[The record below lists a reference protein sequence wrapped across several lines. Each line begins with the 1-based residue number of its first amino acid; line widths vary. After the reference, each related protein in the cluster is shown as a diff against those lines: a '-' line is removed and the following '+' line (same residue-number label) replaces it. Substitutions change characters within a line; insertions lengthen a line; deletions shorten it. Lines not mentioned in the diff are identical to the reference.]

1 MVTPDRQWA
10 AVRDAQL
17 CLPVF
22 HCQQRQDTSGAQE
35 RTGQNATRLTPARG
49 PEHGSPLVVALKA
62 SWRNACYKR
71 DSSLVARSEAPR
83 AQVRHSQS
91 CCRSDHFPGTAGEHY
106 LSSRRKSPDHAV
118 DREASS
124 QTEGFDTVPEDSSTA
139 RRRSRAGPSS
149 WVLLAM
155 PRMQAERPCSSPEAS
170 MSRNAK
176 AAALSPYRCNA
187 LSYAA
192 MLL

>member
-1 MVTPDRQWA
+1 MVTPRSSVGRGQGCPTVFA
-10 AVRDAQL
+10 RVP
-17 CLPVF
+17 LPAE
-22 HCQQRQDTSGAQE
+22 TGYLG
-35 RTGQNATRLTPARG
+35 RTRAHRPKCDRLTPARG

-124 QTEGFDTVPEDSSTA
+124 QTEGFRYRPRRYLRLLGGDLEQDHHRGCSWPCQECRPSVRVRALKRACRETPRLLLSA
-139 RRRSRAGPSS
+139 RIG
-149 WVLLAM
+149 AM
-155 PRMQAERPCSSPEAS
+155 
-170 MSRNAK
+170 
-176 AAALSPYRCNA
+176 LVV
-187 LSYAA
+187 AA